1 MRKKEEMIKP
11 QDFADKIGKPYQTVM
26 YWLRNDLIPGVEVI
40 QESRG
45 PVYKI
50 PISAVDTIIATGG
63 PKRGRPQKPEN
74 ELKTPRRKKSDASK
88 GN

>member
-1 MRKKEEMIKP
+1 MIKP
-11 QDFADKIGKPYQTVM
+11 QGTADQVGNPYQTVM

-50 PISAVDTIIATGG
+50 PVSAVHTIKANGG
-63 PKRGRPQKPEN
+63 PKRGRPPKPES
-74 ELKTPRRKKSDASK
+74 ELKTPRRKKSAASE
-88 GN
+88 NN